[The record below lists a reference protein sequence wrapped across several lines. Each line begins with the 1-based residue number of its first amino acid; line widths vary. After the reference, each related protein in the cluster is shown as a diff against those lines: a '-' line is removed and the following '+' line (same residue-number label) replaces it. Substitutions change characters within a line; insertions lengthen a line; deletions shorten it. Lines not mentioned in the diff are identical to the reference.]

1 MTAKKPPTAVLTVE
15 DIITSDDRDLVD
27 VEVPEWGGIVKVQP
41 FTKRQQVEIRRAA
54 QVSLGGDGNIDVD
67 EFERQV
73 FLAGL
78 VEPEVTPDQYNL
90 LLEKNA
96 QAMDRIV
103 KEILR
108 INGMAEDTE
117 KQVAATFQD

>member
-1 MTAKKPPTAVLTVE
+1 MTAKKPAAVLSVE
-15 DIITSDDRDLVD
+15 DIITSDDRNTVD
-27 VEVPEWGGIVKVQP
+27 VEVPEWGGVVRVQS
-41 FTKRQQVEIRRAA
+41 FTKAQQVAIRRSASA
-54 QVSLGGDGNIDVD
+54 SLTGGDIDVD

-78 VEPEVTPDQYNL
+78 VDPEVTPDQYNL
-90 LLEKNA
+90 LMEKNA